1 LPERDLV
8 EDLREYH
15 GDEAIFLEFDCTEG
29 SEFRNSFT
37 PFYLYLY
44 NRLRSTWYAARNIVE
59 NSAPSAR
66 YSAAMRIFTSIFV
79 FGAVEKSLRLGD
91 DIVCCHAE

>member
-1 LPERDLV
+1 MEVKRSSWGSIA
-8 EDLREYH
+8 LREVSSV
-15 GDEAIFLEFDCTEG
+15 IP
-29 SEFRNSFT
+29 FT

-44 NRLRSTWYAARNIVE
+44 NRLRSTWYAACNIVE

-66 YSAAMRIFTSIFV
+66 YSTAMLIFTSKFI
-79 FGAVEKSLRLGD
+79 FGAVEKSLRLVD